1 MKKLEQ
7 IKNILETTGLPVA
20 YYAFPEEEAPP
31 LPFLCYLVAGSNN
44 FIADGAVYHKIDRL
58 QVELYTEVKDPA
70 AEETVEGALASF
82 IWEKTET
89 YIDSEKCYQIMYE
102 IEV

>member
-1 MKKLEQ
+1 METLEKM
-7 IKNILETTGLPVA
+7 KNILETTGLPVA
-20 YYAFPEEEAPP
+20 YYAFPEGEAPP
-31 LPFLCYLVAGSNN
+31 LPFICYLVSGSNN

-70 AEETVEGALASF
+70 AEEAVEGVLASF
-82 IWEKTET
+82 VWEKTET

>member
-1 MKKLEQ
+1 MKLEE
-7 IKNILETTGLPVA
+7 IKELLETTGFQVA
-20 YYAFPEEEAPP
+20 YYAFPEGEAPP
-31 LPFLCYLVAGSNN
+31 LPFICYLVSGSNN
-44 FIADGAVYHKIDRL
+44 FIADGTVYHKINRM

-70 AEETVEGALASF
+70 AEETVEGALTSF

-89 YIDSEKCYQIMYE
+89 YIESEKCYQIMYE